1 MSYLVGRVCLSST
14 VDYYHDAPQ
23 SGCIPIFTFSLAR
36 YSVSLYFFQHLILF
50 YSTIFMNLMCV
61 KLYLICTSLMTSS
74 VERLLRCLLAVCT
87 SSWEVFCPCLEN
99 DRTCLFMFGCP
110 GSSLLRGLLELRRP
124 GLPSSCG
131 AWPAHRSGVSG
142 CRARL

>member
-61 KLYLICTSLMTSS
+61 KLYLICTSLMIKFRMFYISGFSGGSDSKES
-74 VERLLRCLLAVCT
+74 VCNAGDPSLI
-87 SSWEVFCPCLEN
+87 
-99 DRTCLFMFGCP
+99 P
-110 GSSLLRGLLELRRP
+110 GSGRSLEEEMATHSSTLAWRIPCTEKPGGL
-124 GLPSSCG
+124 
-131 AWPAHRSGVSG
+131 
-142 CRARL
+142 